1 MLPRGC
7 MLNLLAA
14 AGRQLLR
21 RLIKCATQCNENQR
35 VRCSCRSLCAL
46 PSAIWHLPLPNYATC
61 RCSRP
66 CSRPLSRPAICSL
79 PLGSLLKNINSQ
91 GSSKVA
97 GGTTRAVW
105 HVWNACGMWR
115 HVACAPSKPSYCV
128 LCSFHIAHCSL
139 ALLIWFSHSPQSFGC
154 PKPSLNPSRAAPRLH
169 LLQFACWQS
178 DSGFC

>member
-61 RCSRP
+61 RCSR
-66 CSRPLSRPAICSL
+66 STICTL

-97 GGTTRAVW
+97 GGWW
-105 HVWNACGMWR
+105 HQGVACVECSMWR
-115 HVACAPSKPSYCV
+115 HVAWQLCAAV
-128 LCSFHIAHCSL
+128 LRLSLRTVCCAHFISHIAR
-139 ALLIWFSHSPQSFGC
+139 SHF
-154 PKPSLNPSRAAPRLH
+154 
-169 LLQFACWQS
+169 
-178 DSGFC
+178 